1 MRSMLFACAAVLL
14 FGGSSASA
22 AYNFLTGECSNCQPS
37 RYGHGGHVFR
47 RPVMNPAPGAYRHAG
62 YGFEEGYCVDE
73 YGRRMRGH
81 HLGGHHLGGGIHGM
95 GGGMHGGGMG
105 GGPGAHPWQ
114 DGPPSGPPTA
124 HVGYPYYTLR
134 GPRDFLINNPPS
146 IGP

>member
-1 MRSMLFACAAVLL
+1 MRSMLLACAAVLL

-22 AYNFLTGECSNCQPS
+22 AYNFRTGECNNCQPHH
-37 RYGHGGHVFR
+37 HGQGAHVLR
-47 RPVMNPAPGAYRHAG
+47 RPVFHPAPNAYRHAG
-62 YGFEEGYCVDE
+62 YGFDENYCVDGH
-73 YGRRMRGH
+73 GRRIRCSHLRGGLH
-81 HLGGHHLGGGIHGM
+81 
-95 GGGMHGGGMG
+95 GMG

-134 GPRDFLINNPPS
+134 GPRDFLLNNPPS